1 MRFLK
6 SNLVYKVMVLSI
18 SVGLSISAMSA
29 DWMTTRNLAQQG
41 DAQAQYELGYMYF
54 FATDENAES
63 DPTKS
68 FEWFSKAAK
77 QGHPEAQTQLG
88 MMYGGGFGVRRDDSK
103 SMYWYKEAA
112 AQGDAEAI
120 LTVDCIMFPS
130 DKCG

>member
-1 MRFLK
+1 MHFLK
-6 SNLVYKVMVLSI
+6 SKLAYKVAILSI
-18 SVGLSISAMSA
+18 SAGLSISAMSA

-68 FEWFSKAAK
+68 FEWFSKAAR

-112 AQGDAEAI
+112 AQGNAEAI